1 MVSSQ
6 FGWRCARP
14 TAVLVLAA
22 APIGSGVPAF
32 AAGTTTGDVPQIVA
46 VTTAPLAVVL
56 SGPKKHHSALM
67 IRMRVTDPTGVDS
80 VFAGVYGPS
89 AKNGR
94 AFRLKHVS
102 GSNRDGMW
110 QVKGSIPADGEPGSW
125 RIQAF
130 AVDTAQRSSD
140 ADDVYGNFAV
150 RQASRFEHF
159 AVEAP
164 KSSGEPAT
172 PDPNPRT
179 VDLRAT
185 LQRWTGTTW
194 AAVPT
199 APVVVQ
205 FRAVGTTAFTAVET
219 VKSDGD
225 GVVAASEHSSSPG
238 GAWRLSY
245 AGDTTTAAGDSTDGA
260 LAPPPAPATP
270 APSAAPT
277 VAPSTAPTAGP
288 GPTDAPRA
296 VPSGAPQRSRPT
308 PTAEPTPVVS
318 AAPPAPTTRPV
329 PTASPAVRPTSRPY
343 PTRPSGQPTAS
354 GAGAPT
360 VTSDR
365 VRNK

>member
-1 MVSSQ
+1 M
-6 FGWRCARP
+6 
-14 TAVLVLAA
+14 
-22 APIGSGVPAF
+22 GSGVPAF

-46 VTTAPLAVVL
+46 VTTAPQAVVL

-159 AVEAP
+159 AVEVP

-194 AAVPT
+194 AAVPA

-205 FRAVGTTAFTAVET
+205 FRAVGTTAFTAVEN

-225 GVVAASEHSSSPG
+225 GVVAVTEHSSSPG

-245 AGDTTTAAGDSTDGA
+245 AGDTTTAAGDSPDGA

-270 APSAAPT
+270 APT

-318 AAPPAPTTRPV
+318 DAPPAP
-329 PTASPAVRPTSRPY
+329 AARPTSRPY

-354 GAGAPT
+354 GAGVPT